1 MPDIKSALHA
11 ALFRAPTHVQTV
23 VQKTIEEWDEEGEKH
38 FPINNPSVPPVP
50 MPTPVQTNPR
60 VRVLNNVMRET
71 FNCIKANPGLR
82 NKEIAAVLL
91 KQGFKTSS
99 VTSIPSQ
106 LLHAGLAERRDGT
119 YYAIVDEYQPIGPT
133 DKRKVTALKKKVAE
147 LKEVAKSRGIAD
159 LPVQAPAQGLAAL
172 AAAPAPT
179 EHTAQEPPKA
189 KRFAMLTTPQTPEQ
203 IVKGMTAYQARELY
217 DHLKQLFGG

>member
-1 MPDIKSALHA
+1 MSDIKSALHA
-11 ALFRAPTHVQTV
+11 ALFRPPVAAVLNQTL
-23 VQKTIEEWDEEGEKH
+23 KEWDEEGEKH
-38 FPINNPSVPPVP
+38 FPINNPSVPTP

-71 FNCIKANPGLR
+71 FNCIKARPGLR
-82 NKEIAAVLL
+82 NKEIADVLL
-91 KQGFKTSS
+91 KQGFKTTS

-106 LLHAGLAERRDGT
+106 LLHAGLVERRDGT
-119 YYAIVDEYQPIGPT
+119 YYAIVDEYIPIGPT
-133 DKRKVTALKKKVAE
+133 DKRKVTALRKKVAE

-172 AAAPAPT
+172 AAAPAHT
-179 EHTAQEPPKA
+179 EPTAQEPPKA
-189 KRFAMLTTPQTPEQ
+189 KRFAMLTTPQSPEQ

>member
-1 MPDIKSALHA
+1 MSDIKSALHA

-38 FPINNPSVPPVP
+38 FPINNPSVPTSV
-50 MPTPVQTNPR
+50 PVQTNLR
-60 VRVLNNVMRET
+60 VRVINNVMRET

-106 LLHAGLAERRDGT
+106 LLHAGLVERRDGT
-119 YYAIVDEYQPIGPT
+119 YYTIVDEYQPIGPT

-172 AAAPAPT
+172 AAAPAHT
-179 EHTAQEPPKA
+179 EPTAQEPPKA
-189 KRFAMLTTPQTPEQ
+189 KRFAMLVTPQPPEQ